1 MSNLSYGRLWSAILF
16 SGSVLV
22 AVPLVANAADL
33 GGDCCADLEERIAE
47 LEATT
52 VRSGNRTVTLNIS
65 GQINQA
71 ILLWDDGEDRDS
83 YVVTNSNSNDRL
95 RFDGSARISSDLR
108 AGYFMEFNFGLDSS
122 ARADQLQAGFG
133 TDEPRLRQNL
143 WYFDSKKFGA
153 LTMGYGSPSTDD
165 IIAYNLGG
173 IGAAVSANAPLIGGN
188 FFTRDAT
195 IDGFDGRNDLA
206 AGNTISLRWRRFFD
220 RLDTPRANMVRY
232 DTPVLH
238 GFSASASWGE
248 DDYWDV
254 ALRYARDAG
263 DFKVVMGIGYF
274 TDGTESNDTLGW
286 PRGGDIEPNARDSE
300 TREFKGSASVMHV
313 PTGLF
318 LTGAYLHREFSG
330 NDLGVQTF
338 ACFGSNDAAAV
349 RTQGFACGNRPD
361 FDYYWLSGGIR
372 RNFSSIGHT
381 SIYGE
386 YARSQDAVTGL
397 NVSLASAAGG
407 DIDYVT
413 ESTAEIWGLG
423 LVQQIRAAQMDVYF
437 SYRHLQA
444 DVQGVESSGA
454 AIDAAIED
462 ADMFMTGSRIRF

>member
-1 MSNLSYGRLWSAILF
+1 MSNLSYGRLWSAIVFL
-16 SGSVLV
+16 GSVLT
-22 AVPLVANAADL
+22 AAPLASRAADL
-33 GGDCCADLEERIAE
+33 GGGCCADLEERIAE
-47 LEATT
+47 LEATA
-52 VRSGNRTVTLNIS
+52 VRSGNRAVTLNVS

-83 YVVTNSNSNDRL
+83 YVVTNTNSNDRL
-95 RFDGSARISSDLR
+95 RFDGSARISPDLR

-122 ARADQLQAGFG
+122 SRADQQQAGFG
-133 TDEPRLRQNL
+133 SDEPRLRQNL

-165 IIAYNLGG
+165 IITYNLGG

-195 IDGFDGRNDLA
+195 VDGADGRNNLS

-220 RLDTPRANMVRY
+220 RLDTPRASMVRY
-232 DTPVLH
+232 DTPVLF

-248 DDYWDV
+248 DDSWDIG
-254 ALRYARDAG
+254 LRYARDAG
-263 DFKVVMGIGYF
+263 DFKFVMGLGYF
-274 TDGTESNDTLGW
+274 ADGTEGADTLGW
-286 PRGGDIEPNARDSE
+286 PRGGDVEPNAEDADI
-300 TREFKGSASVMHV
+300 REIKGSASIMHV

-318 LTGAYLHREFSG
+318 LSGAYVQREFSG
-330 NDLGVQTF
+330 TDLGVQTF
-338 ACFGSNDAAAV
+338 ACFGSDDAAAV
-349 RTQGFACGNRPD
+349 RAQGVACANRPD
-361 FDYYWLSGGIR
+361 FDYYWVSGGIR
-372 RNFSSIGHT
+372 RKFSSIGYT

-386 YARSQDAVTGL
+386 YARSQDAVSGL
-397 NVSLASAAGG
+397 NVSLSSAVGG

-413 ESTAEIWGLG
+413 KSTAEIWGAG
-423 LVQQIRAAQMDVYF
+423 LVQQVRAAQMDIYF

-444 DVQGVESSGA
+444 DVEGLESSGA
-454 AIDAAIED
+454 RIDAAIED

>member
-1 MSNLSYGRLWSAILF
+1 MSHRLSIRAWSLLALTAPLHLAWSAP
-16 SGSVLV
+16 
-22 AVPLVANAADL
+22 APAADL
-33 GGDCCADLEERIAE
+33 GGECCADLEERIAE

-52 VRSGNRTVTLNIS
+52 VRSGNRAVTLNIS

-71 ILLWDDGEDRDS
+71 ILMWDDGEDRDS

-133 TDEPRLRQNL
+133 ADEPRLRQSL
-143 WYFDSKKFGA
+143 WYFDSRKYGA

-173 IGAAVSANAPLIGGN
+173 TGVAVSANAPLTGGN

-195 IDGFDGRNDLA
+195 VDGPDGRNDLA

-220 RLDTPRANMVRY
+220 RLDTPRASMVRY
-232 DTPVLH
+232 DTPVLL
-238 GFSASASWGE
+238 GFSASASWGD

-254 ALRYARDAG
+254 AVRYARDAG
-263 DFKVVMGIGYF
+263 EFKLMIGFGYF
-274 TDGTESNDTLGW
+274 VDGTESADTLSW
-286 PRGGDIEPNARDSE
+286 PRGGDNEPNSGDAE
-300 TREFKGSASVMHV
+300 TREFKGSASITHM

-318 LTGAYLHREFSG
+318 LTAAYLHREFSG
-330 NDLGVQTF
+330 TDLGVQTF

-349 RTQGFACGNRPD
+349 RAQGIACDNRPD
-361 FDYYWLSGGIR
+361 FDYVWLSGGLR
-372 RNFSSIGHT
+372 RKFSSIGYT
-381 SIYGE
+381 SLYGE
-386 YARSQDAVTGL
+386 YARSQDAVSGL
-397 NVSLASAAGG
+397 NVSLSSAVGG

-413 ESTAEIWGLG
+413 QSTAEIWGLG
-423 LVQQIRAAQMDVYF
+423 LVQQIHAAQMDVYF

-444 DVQGVESSGA
+444 DVKGIESNGAFVGA
-454 AIDAAIED
+454 AVED